1 VKLLSAISHFSD
13 LVVVLQ
19 NQKSSFGCFFVDYR
33 KLIIYNVYSDLTNIN
48 NCMNKYENW
57 YNQITSNGKKYREP
71 GLERHHIIP
80 RSLGGTDDIENIT
93 FITPREHFV
102 CHWLL
107 IKIHPAGEGH
117 WKMLNALRMMRA
129 ENPNQKRYSTK
140 ITSRV
145 YAKLKE
151 EYALLQS
158 EKVKGENNP
167 MFGDK
172 FYRTEEGKLK
182 QSQAIKGFKNPAK
195 RPEVGQKI
203 SKSKLG
209 KKREPF
215 SQEWRENLSKA
226 GSGDNNSM
234 YGKTHKESSKE
245 LMRQKAL
252 GRKQSEETIRKKAEA
267 IRGIKKPKKLC
278 PHCQQHIAVNAYARW
293 HGARCRTRPD
303 K

>member
-1 VKLLSAISHFSD
+1 
-13 LVVVLQ
+13 
-19 NQKSSFGCFFVDYR
+19 
-33 KLIIYNVYSDLTNIN
+33 
-48 NCMNKYENW
+48 MNKYKNW

-80 RSLGGTDDIENIT
+80 RSLGGNDDVENIT
-93 FITPREHFV
+93 FITPRAHFV

-107 IKIHPAGEGH
+107 IKIHPAGEEH

-129 ENPNQKRYSTK
+129 ENPNQKRYNTK

-182 QSQAIKGFKNPAK
+182 QSQAIKCVKNPAK

-203 SKSKLG
+203 SESKLG

-215 SQEWRENLSKA
+215 SQEWRDKLSQA
-226 GSGDNNSM
+226 GSGENNSR
-234 YGKTHKESSKE
+234 YGVEVS
-245 LMRQKAL
+245 A
-252 GRKQSEETIRKKAEA
+252 ETRKKIGDK
-267 IRGIKKPKKLC
+267 IRGRVQTEEEKARRGAANKGKVKPKKLC
-278 PHCQQHIAVNAYARW
+278 PHCQQHIAVNTYARW
-293 HGARCRTRPD
+293 HGDRCRTLQD